1 MEPGAPATAAMSVDR
16 TLRVG
21 VVGLGRWGGNLLRD
35 LHDADRCTVDAICDR
50 DEGVLSSRAARY
62 GAARPTTDVADLM
75 TDPSLDAIVIATG
88 GATHAGLARRAL
100 DAGKHVFVEK
110 PPALRT
116 SDARELHELAQRRGL
131 RLMVGHLMQYHP
143 AVGALAE
150 AVRRGD
156 LGPLRRVDT
165 VRMNP
170 APGPADGD
178 PWWSLGP
185 HDVSVACR
193 LFRASPRRVSAM
205 RFGENGVRAVLAF
218 ADGRACLRVAF
229 GSRAKIRRVRVEG
242 ALGVARFDDVRSP
255 PLRRLTGTAT
265 TPTHGLGLPLAL
277 EVKHFVDGVL
287 DGAPIRSDG
296 ADAVRIVRILEAVD
310 RALETGEPVPV
321 G

>member
-1 MEPGAPATAAMSVDR
+1 MTTASGDR

-21 VVGLGRWGGNLLRD
+21 VVGLGRWGANLLRD

-50 DEGVLSSRAARY
+50 DEGVLHSRAARY
-62 GAARPTTDVADLM
+62 GGARPTTDVGDLI
-75 TDPSLDAIVIATG
+75 TDPGLDAIVIATG

-116 SDARELHELAQRRGL
+116 SEARELHALAQRRGL

-143 AVGALAE
+143 AVGALAD
-150 AVRRGD
+150 AVERGD
-156 LGPLRRVDT
+156 FGTLARVDT

-170 APGPADGD
+170 APGPADDD

-193 LFRASPRRVSAM
+193 LFGASPHSVRAS
-205 RFGENGVRAVLAF
+205 RFGVDGVRAGLRF
-218 ADGRACLRVAF
+218 ATGEARLRVAF
-229 GSRAKIRRVRVEG
+229 GSRSKVRRVRVEG
-242 ALGVARFDDVRSP
+242 TRAAARFDDLGSP
-255 PLRRLTGTAT
+255 PLRLLTGGATA
-265 TPTHGLGLPLAL
+265 PAHGGGLPLAL

-310 RALETGEPVPV
+310 RALRSGRSVAVEAG
-321 G
+321 GA